1 MDLRGS
7 VVLVTG
13 GSSGI
18 GLATAA
24 ALARGGAQAV
34 IVGRDEA
41 RLQQAVCGLPG
52 EARTNIH
59 PQSLDVRDEVAV
71 STVVAEVLRR
81 FGTIGGLVNAAG
93 TVRTRQPVPDTS
105 THDWRL
111 IWETNVTG
119 TYLMCRAVVPAMV
132 RAGTGEIVNVGS
144 RSSYRSQAGNSLY
157 AASKYGVRALTEALA
172 EENQR
177 TGVRVA
183 SVNPG
188 PTDTNI
194 WDYKIAPPSAEE
206 RSLMLRPEEVAGVVV
221 WLLTLPPG
229 IQVRSVIVSPR
240 LDRGSRRTVSGSLDV
255 NPSSWSQEPRP

>member
-1 MDLRGS
+1 MDLSGN
-7 VVLVTG
+7 VVVVTG

-34 IVGRDEA
+34 IVGRNEA
-41 RLQQAVCGLPG
+41 RLRRAVSGLPW
-52 EARTNIH
+52 ELRTNIH
-59 PQSLDVRDEVAV
+59 PQCLDVRDEAAV
-71 STVVAEVLRR
+71 STGVAEVVRR
-81 FGTIGGLVNAAG
+81 FGPIGGLVNAAG
-93 TVRTRQPVPDTS
+93 TVRSRQPVSDTS
-105 THDWRL
+105 TKDWRL

-119 TYLMCRAVVPAMV
+119 TYLMCRAVVPTMV
-132 RAGTGEIVNVGS
+132 KAGAGEIVNVGS

-157 AASKYGVRALTEALA
+157 AASKYAVRALTEALA
-172 EENQR
+172 EENQQ

-194 WDYKIAPPSAEE
+194 WDYKATPPSAEE

-221 WLLTLPPG
+221 WLLTLPPR
-229 IQVRSVIVSPR
+229 IQVGSVIVSPR
-240 LDRGSRRTVSGSLDV
+240 LDWLAR
-255 NPSSWSQEPRP
+255 